1 MYHSAAIQE
10 VFTLLILAWKRT
22 VYFEEGI
29 FNAERANS
37 MIGQIIQTRPRHLLL
52 ATITKEEVDWEAIIF
67 IFCTGHQ
74 HTFMR
79 YRKQTY
85 LLTNIFVFRPVRY
98 QSILQDNWR
107 IYSSLFITHTMIKNI
122 FFEAYRIRKKLW
134 YRCPWCKSSAILGE
148 DSWKHFRSKGVKT
161 LAEEFSSYV
170 RKFRLTV
177 L

>member
-52 ATITKEEVDWEAIIF
+52 ATITKEEVDWEANIF
-67 IFCTGHQ
+67 VFRTGHQ
-74 HTFMR
+74 RTFVR
-79 YRKQTY
+79 YGKQIY
-85 LLTNIFVFRPVRY
+85 SLTNIFVFRPVRY
-98 QSILQDNWR
+98 QSILQDDWQ
-107 IYSSLFITHTMIKNI
+107 IYLSLLVTHTMIENI

-148 DSWKHFRSKGVKT
+148 DSWKHFCSECVKT
-161 LAEEFSSYV
+161 LVEEFS
-170 RKFRLTV
+170 
-177 L
+177 